1 MAELW
6 QEGADPFHVDI
17 SVFHAGAMAQVDG
30 ELEHGETIFLQLLTE
45 GGIRLPLLLGLG
57 GKVEEHKNP
66 HDAVLAEPF
75 VERHHVSSSRDKR
88 YDVLLPRSNDRARP
102 LSG

>member
-17 SVFHAGAMAQVDG
+17 GIFHAGTMAQIDG
-30 ELEHGETIFLQLLTE
+30 ELEHGEAILLQLLAE

-57 GKVEEHKNP
+57 GKVEEDKNP
-66 HDAVLAEPF
+66 HDAELAEPF
-75 VERHHVSSSRDKR
+75 VERRHDSTSQDRR
-88 YDVLLPRSNDRARP
+88 YGALLLRSNDRARP